1 MATLPPHGDKYDFYS
16 ASGVIDF
23 AYFPNAILNDI
34 GVDGIDIP
42 IRLQRGDAGF
52 GAFHIVKEHGRWL
65 DLHKLDVAS
74 MVWLKLQG
82 NGKVYTT
89 EEDDKLKI
97 NLYLNPKALLVLRF
111 IPKKEPFFT
120 VVTTYLSD
128 GVLDG
133 DELGHYP
140 GNGECTIPNI
150 ILPPP
155 KKKPTVI
162 IKKKRTLAPQTE

>member
-16 ASGVIDF
+16 ANGVIDF
-23 AYFPNAILNDI
+23 AYFPNAILSDI

-52 GAFHIVKEHGRWL
+52 GAVHIVREHGRWL
-65 DLHKLDVAS
+65 DLHKLDAVS

-82 NGKVYTT
+82 NGKIYTT

-97 NLYLNPKALLVLRF
+97 NLYLHPKALLVLRF

-128 GVLDG
+128 GSLDG

-140 GNGECTIPNI
+140 GHGNNVTPIFT
-150 ILPPP
+150 LPEP

-162 IKKKRTLAPQTE
+162 VKTKRTFIKPTE